1 MILKMVMCHPKGWS
15 LLLIPWY
22 TWYQKKMFNFD
33 TWYLYIR
40 VQFFYT
46 LCTPGGAN
54 PPAFIVGCTP
64 QNKVHPSM
72 HNFSFN
78 STSFVPC
85 SHRSAQ
91 PKAQSKVSTWQWGL
105 ARLTWQVLSHCNG
118 PIAAYD
124 PLMVCMTLY
133 DSSSSFSVDEDAES
147 LDRWCHSLNWSA
159 GVRFSSPGT
168 RAFNFPWVEEALFLN
183 LILNS
188 ACRVWTPIDSD
199 TVNSNTKVCNNMI
212 EENRRKS
219 KNPCGF

>member
-1 MILKMVMCHPKGWS
+1 MASYNRDSESGHVEWSHVSLVNFIL
-15 LLLIPWY
+15 
-22 TWYQKKMFNFD
+22 KKMFTFD
-33 TWYLYIR
+33 TCLTY
-40 VQFFYT
+40 VCKMFYT
-46 LCTPGGAN
+46 LCTPAGAN

-133 DSSSSFSVDEDAES
+133 DSSSSFSVDEEAES
-147 LDRWCHSLNWSA
+147 LDRWCHSLN
-159 GVRFSSPGT
+159 
-168 RAFNFPWVEEALFLN
+168 
-183 LILNS
+183 
-188 ACRVWTPIDSD
+188 
-199 TVNSNTKVCNNMI
+199 
-212 EENRRKS
+212 
-219 KNPCGF
+219 